1 LIALRSFAFKGENQK
16 KTFWEETVRLDKGNP
31 HGVPSPDLISGYHAA
46 CGECCGWFPEIT
58 GVVVYELYEDIS
70 GPTNRNKV

>member
-1 LIALRSFAFKGENQK
+1 MAYR
-16 KTFWEETVRLDKGNP
+16 
-31 HGVPSPDLISGYHAA
+31 SPDLISGNHAA